1 MFTAP
6 ADFTA
11 VSVDHTFT
19 PTGGSSRC
27 TNIAVVAD
35 GSVEGV
41 EFFFVQL
48 MSAANSEILGDV
60 TSATVFTMDM
70 DSELIFSLWTCDFP
84 CAASS
89 LLFSFFLY
97 LPPH

>member
-11 VSVDHTFT
+11 LSEDHTFT
-19 PTGGSSRC
+19 PNGGSSRC
-27 TNIAVVAD
+27 SSIEIAAD

-48 MSAANSEILGDV
+48 MSSAYSEILGAV
-60 TSATVFTMDM
+60 TSAAVSIMDN
-70 DSELIFSLWTCDFP
+70 DSE
-84 CAASS
+84 
-89 LLFSFFLY
+89 
-97 LPPH
+97 